1 MPEPATPVLPPRPH
15 IMPTKAE
22 PFDLE
27 TKKRGQDYV
36 AKFNEKVNLICS
48 TGRSLHYIET

>member
-15 IMPTKAE
+15 IIPTKAE

-27 TKKRGQDYV
+27 TEKRGQDYV

-48 TGRSLHYIET
+48 TGKSLH